1 MSNPKLWFKINKYYK
16 ALIPVATQNGILD
29 VFYNSPDNVEKATK
43 EYGSYTK
50 SFINAHL
57 NDSVSTFFY
66 SDDYHYDKD
75 SHMFDFY
82 SLVESSYD
90 KIEWNN
96 GFDASID
103 YGEKSDTKVSLLEE
117 IKEKY
122 ACPKK
127 SDGFYVEEPTWN
139 FLVRNIIKC
148 IPTILIGPTGTG
160 KTELVIRAAE
170 KLGIDCHIYD
180 MGSMID
186 PLSDLLGTH
195 RLKNGNSVFDYAKFV
210 SDIQKPGIILLDEL
224 SRAPLMTNNILFPC
238 LDSRKT
244 LPVEIAD
251 SENDREVKVHPNC
264 VFIATAN
271 IGVEYSG
278 TNDID
283 AALMNR
289 FIPIQLNYLDK
300 ETEIDI
306 VKIRANI
313 SKKSAEKIVNIAN
326 LIRAEYLNSNISR
339 SVSTRETIAC
349 GEMVADGFTE
359 LDSILNIIC
368 SKYQSSVYNNE
379 YATVKKIIM
388 KA

>member
-1 MSNPKLWFKINKYYK
+1 MNNPKVWFKINKFYK
-16 ALIPVATQNGILD
+16 VMVPVTS
-29 VFYNSPDNVEKATK
+29 FNVELDKAYNASEDIMK
-43 EYGSYTK
+43 LSSSKYGSYTK
-50 SFINAHL
+50 NYISSHVDDPA
-57 NDSVSTFFY
+57 STFYY
-66 SDDYHYDKD
+66 SDDYHYDPYNFT
-75 SHMFDFY
+75 FDFNKLEQT
-82 SLVESSYD
+82 SRND
-90 KIEWNN
+90 IKWNN
-96 GFDASID
+96 TFDPTLE
-103 YGEKSDTKVSLLEE
+103 YGVKAKASLLSE

-122 ACPKK
+122 ACPQK
-127 SDGFYVEEPTWN
+127 SDGFYVEESTWN

-195 RLKNGNSVFDYAKFV
+195 RLKNGSSVFDYAKFV

-244 LPVEIAD
+244 LPIEIAD
-251 SENDREVKVHPNC
+251 SENTREVKVNPNC

-278 TNDID
+278 TNEID

-289 FIPIQLNYLDK
+289 FIPIQLNYLDE
-300 ETEIDI
+300 ETETDI
-306 VKIRANI
+306 IRVRAKIP
-313 SKKSAEKIVNIAN
+313 KQSAEKIVKIAN

-359 LDSILNIIC
+359 LDSILNIVC
-368 SKYQSSVYNNE
+368 SKYQSTVYNNE
-379 YATVKKIIM
+379 YSTVKKIIM

>member
-1 MSNPKLWFKINKYYK
+1 MSTPKLWFSINKYYEV
-16 ALIPVATQNGILD
+16 LVPVVSQNAVLD
-29 VFYNSPDNVEKATK
+29 RMFSNNIETLSKNLEN
-43 EYGSYTK
+43 YGAYTK
-50 SFINAHL
+50 DFIKAHK
-57 NDSVSTFFY
+57 DDPVSAVFY
-66 SDDYHYDKD
+66 SDDYHYDPYNFT
-75 SHMFDFY
+75 FDFNK
-82 SLVESSYD
+82 LEVSSRSD
-90 KIEWNN
+90 IQWNN
-96 GFDASID
+96 GFDHTLE
-103 YGEKSDTKVSLLEE
+103 YGVKVKASLLSE

-122 ACPKK
+122 SCPKK
-127 SDGFYVEEPTWN
+127 SDGFYVEESTWN

-170 KLGIDCHIYD
+170 KLGINCHIYD

-195 RLKNGNSVFDYAKFV
+195 RLKNGSSVFDYAKFV

-244 LPVEIAD
+244 LPIEIAD
-251 SENDREVKVHPNC
+251 SENTREVKVHPNC

-289 FIPIQLNYLDK
+289 FIPIQLDYLDA
-300 ETEIDI
+300 ETETDI
-306 VKIRANI
+306 IRVRAKI
-313 SKKSAEKIVNIAN
+313 SKQSAEKIVKIAN

-359 LDSILNIIC
+359 LESILNIVC

-379 YATVKKIIM
+379 YSTVKKIIM
-388 KA
+388 KS

>member
-1 MSNPKLWFKINKYYK
+1 MSSPKLWFSINKYYEVLVPVISQNA
-16 ALIPVATQNGILD
+16 ALDRMFSNNEVTLTKNKQN
-29 VFYNSPDNVEKATK
+29 
-43 EYGSYTK
+43 YGSYTK
-50 SFINAHL
+50 EFITKHKEDN
-57 NDSVSTFFY
+57 NRTMYY
-66 SDDYHYDKD
+66 SDDYHYDPD
-75 SHMFDFY
+75 NFTFDFNKLEV
-82 SLVESSYD
+82 SDRES
-90 KIEWNN
+90 IIWNN
-96 GFDASID
+96 GFDATLE
-103 YGEKSDTKVSLLEE
+103 YGVKTKASLLSE

-122 ACPKK
+122 SCPKK
-127 SDGFYVEEPTWN
+127 SDGFYVEESTWN

-244 LPVEIAD
+244 LPIEIAD
-251 SENDREVKVHPNC
+251 SENTREVKVHPNC

-289 FIPIQLNYLDK
+289 FIPIQLNYLDADT
-300 ETEIDI
+300 ETDI
-306 VKIRANI
+306 IRIRAKI
-313 SKKSAEKIVNIAN
+313 SKQSAEKIVKIAN

-359 LDSILNIIC
+359 LDSILNIVC

-379 YATVKKIIM
+379 YSTVKKIIM
-388 KA
+388 KS